1 MAQRIPPHPERE
13 RSEQSKDAPRLSSAS
28 IGIGLRAPHLAEIA
42 ATRPALGFLE
52 VHAENYMGGGPALT
66 RLERLGRDYRLS
78 LHGVG
83 LSLGSAEGIDAA
95 HLARLKLL
103 VQRLAPFLVSEHLSW
118 SVSGGTYLND
128 LLPLPYTEEALDI
141 VADNLAR
148 AQDALGRP
156 LLLENPAAYL
166 RFRHSTIAEA
176 DFLAELVRRSGCRLL
191 CDVNNIVVSASN
203 LGFDAAAY
211 LDAMP
216 APAVAEIHL
225 AGHAATER
233 GGRTLLID
241 DHGSRVAAPVWAL
254 YRRALR
260 RFGPVP
266 SLVEWDRNLPDLPVL
281 LGEAAAAERQ
291 AHEAEAGHAELA

>member
-1 MAQRIPPHPERE
+1 MISEANGNSAIP
-13 RSEQSKDAPRLSSAS
+13 AA
-28 IGIGLRAPHLAEIA
+28 IGIGLRAPHLAEII
-42 ATRPALGFLE
+42 ATRPALGWLE

-66 RLERLGRDYRLS
+66 QLEVVRRDYRLS

-95 HLARLKLL
+95 HLGRLKLL
-103 VQRLAPFLVSEHLSW
+103 VDRLEPFLVSEHLSW
-118 SVSGGTYLND
+118 SVSGGAYLND

-141 VADNLAR
+141 VAANLAQ

-156 LLLENPAAYL
+156 LLLENPSGYL
-166 RFRHSTIAEA
+166 RFRHSTIAEP

-203 LGFDAAAY
+203 LGFDAKAY
-211 LDAMP
+211 LDALP
-216 APAVAEIHL
+216 AAAVAEIHL

-254 YRRALR
+254 YRRALAH
-260 RFGPVP
+260 FGLVP
-266 SLVEWDRNLPDLPVL
+266 SLVEWDRNLPALPVL
-281 LGEAAAAERQ
+281 IEEARRAEGMAQ
-291 AHEAEAGHAELA
+291 DVGGGDAGTA